1 MTLVAAVLVSI
12 WAIGYAAP
20 ATAACVA
27 STPKWEQMEYR
38 EVVAISEAM
47 RRDVLVVKLADEAPE
62 WAAGFQHVCP
72 DVIAKAPMLF
82 DFKRL
87 RRGAFHMHNVYAPLD
102 IGFIDKNGTLF
113 ELQRMEPYIL
123 GSTGAG
129 RTYRPSRPY
138 VAALEARSGFFSEH
152 RLLEGHTKIMLLD

>member
-1 MTLVAAVLVSI
+1 MASAAVVLMSI
-12 WAIGYAAP
+12 WAMGYTAP
-20 ATAACVA
+20 AMAACVA

-38 EVVAISEAM
+38 EVVAIGEEGRS
-47 RRDVLVVKLADEAPE
+47 DVLVVKLADEAPE
-62 WAAGFQHVCP
+62 RSAGFQHVCP
-72 DVIAKAPMLF
+72 DVIAKTPMLF
-82 DFKRL
+82 DFKRPYH
-87 RRGAFHMHNVYAPLD
+87 GAFHMHNVYAPLD

-129 RTYRPSRPY
+129 RTYRPKRAY

-152 RLLEGHTKIMLLD
+152 RLLEGRTKIMLLD